1 MNGWIK
7 LHRKIINNRFYISD
21 PTAFRV
27 FLHLLLTADENGNG
41 SFGRFQLAQQIGCK
55 DSAIYKAMRRLS
67 SANMVTQTSNN
78 RFTEFHICKWE
89 DYQGFG
95 NNQSNTKSNNKVT
108 TKSQPSNN
116 EVTHYKNKEI
126 RIKNNNIV
134 ETQSVYDL
142 YIKSFNKN
150 PNTYK
155 LTPKRK
161 AKLQARLKDAGKEMI
176 EKAIINTSK
185 SSFHMGDNDRGWQ
198 ADLDFII
205 RSYEQVEKLAS
216 FNPQSNNE
224 KININDSQED
234 WIAV

>member
-7 LHRKIINNRFYISD
+7 LHYKVIDNEIWRNDR
-21 PTAFRV
+21 TAWHV
-27 FLHLLLTADENGNG
+27 FEYLLLKAYNGKPQGTVVTSRLQIADMVGGN
-41 SFGRFQLAQQIGCK
+41 SNT
-55 DSAIYKAMRRLS
+55 IYKALKRLEK
-67 SANMVTQTSNN
+67 AKMVTSVATT
-78 RFTEFHICKWE
+78 RYTTIRICNWH
-89 DYQGFG
+89 DYQGAG
-95 NNQSNTKSNNKVT
+95 NSIGNNKVT
-108 TKSQPSNN
+108 TKEQQSN
-116 EVTHYKNKEI
+116 TLI
-126 RIKNNNIV
+126 RIKNKDIRNNTLV

-161 AKLQARLKDAGKEMI
+161 IKLQARIKDAGKEML

-185 SSFHMGDNDRGWQ
+185 SSFHRGDNDRGWQ

-216 FNPQSNNE
+216 SNPQISGE

>member
-7 LHRKIINNRFYISD
+7 LHYKVIDNEIWRHDRLAWHVFEYLLIKAYYGKPQGTVVTSRYQIADMVGGNNN
-21 PTAFRV
+21 T
-27 FLHLLLTADENGNG
+27 
-41 SFGRFQLAQQIGCK
+41 
-55 DSAIYKAMRRLS
+55 IYKALKRLEK
-67 SANMVTQTSNN
+67 AKMVTSVATSKYTTI
-78 RFTEFHICKWE
+78 RICNWNE
-89 DYQGFG
+89 YQGSS
-95 NNQSNTKSNNKVT
+95 NQSG
-108 TKSQPSNN
+108 NN
-116 EVTHYKNKEI
+116 EVTTEQQQSNTLI
-126 RIKNNNIV
+126 RIKNKDIRKNNIV

-142 YIKSFNKN
+142 YVKSFNKN
-150 PNTYK
+150 SNTYK

-161 AKLQARLKDAGKEMI
+161 AKLQARLKDAGKEML

-185 SSFHMGDNDRGWQ
+185 SSFHRGDNDRGWQ